1 MAKQAFKIHLATVDG
16 KELPSH
22 FRRRNQHLPDHA
34 LAMKYLFASMMCPA
48 PYEDPTAQEAASSLT
63 ETKDGL

>member
-1 MAKQAFKIHLATVDG
+1 MAEHAFKIHLATVDG

-48 PYEDPTAQEAASSLT
+48 PYEAPTVQVTSPSPT
-63 ETKDGL
+63 EKKEP